1 MFRHFP
7 DQFTAL
13 IHGASRGIGLE
24 TVRQLLNA
32 PQTGLVIAT
41 SRDPQASAGLQA
53 LADQHGERL
62 VLVSMDVSDP
72 DAIAQAADAVAQRI
86 ERLHLLY
93 NVTGIL
99 HDNQGLFPEKQLADV
114 RANNLEQSFRV
125 NAMGPMLVAQ
135 AFSPLMLHGEP
146 AVLANMS
153 ARVGSITD
161 NRLGGWY
168 AYRAAKAAQN
178 MFTRGLSVELG
189 RKSKALAV
197 VALHPG
203 TTDTELSAPFQ
214 KRVPS
219 DKLFSVERTAR
230 QLLEIIAELEGRD
243 TGRFIAWDGA
253 DIPW

>member
-13 IHGASRGIGLE
+13 IQGASRGIGLE

-99 HDNQGLFPEKQLADV
+99 HDNQGLSPEKQLADV

-135 AFSPLMLHGEP
+135 AFSPLMLHGAP